1 MNEFNSIDQCFCVQA
16 LLTDE
21 YQLNMAYS
29 YWQQGIHNKTARF
42 ELFFRKNPFKGEFTV
57 FAGLE
62 DCVNFVKKFHFSDS
76 DLEYLSAKMP
86 YADPNFFEYL
96 NQLNC
101 QDITLMAISEGSIV
115 FPKIPLIVVEGP
127 LAICQI
133 LETGLLNLV
142 NFASLV
148 TTNAARFRLAAGDH
162 MELMEFGLRR
172 AQGPNGGLSASKY
185 CYIGGFDST
194 SNLLAGKLFGIPVS
208 GTMAHSFVTA
218 FKDEPLNTSMLAQKD
233 RKEKL
238 NLQKISKEYL
248 DKLFELVNF
257 DWGVSKEGVNIGELN
272 AFCAYAIAHP
282 NSFVA
287 LIDTYDTLRSGL
299 CNFIAVTLSLNDFGY
314 KSIGCRIDSGDLAY
328 LSNEIRSRLEQVSL
342 IFKLDWIAN
351 LKIVASNDI
360 NEETIRSLYNQG
372 HKINTFG
379 IGTHLVTCQKQPAL
393 GCIYKLVDLDG
404 EPKIKISEDISKMTI
419 PGCKKAFRLFGKAG
433 FPLVD
438 LMMLMDEVEPKVG
451 QEILCR
457 HPFEAGKRA
466 KIIPQRVEMLHKIY
480 WQNNCVQIIM
490 PNISEIRDY
499 THQSLVN
506 LRPDHVRPLNPTP
519 YKVSLSPKLYDFI
532 NNIWL
537 KLAPVG
543 QLQ

>member
-1 MNEFNSIDQCFCVQA
+1 MNLINSNGQCSTIVQA

-29 YWQQGIHNKTARF
+29 YWQQGIHNKRARF
-42 ELFFRKNPFKGEFTV
+42 ELFFRKNPFEGEFTI

-62 DCVNFVKKFHFSDS
+62 DCLNFVKNFNFTES
-76 DLEYLSAKMP
+76 DLEFISQKLA
-86 YADPNFFEYL
+86 YADKNFFEYL
-96 NQLNC
+96 RKFNC
-101 QDITLMAISEGSIV
+101 ENIILMAIPEGSIV
-115 FPKIPLIVVEGP
+115 FPRIPLIIVEGP
-127 LAICQI
+127 LAVCQI
-133 LETGLLNLV
+133 IETTLLNLV

-148 TTNAARFRLAAGDH
+148 TTNAARFRLAAGDQI
-162 MELMEFGLRR
+162 ELMEFGLRR

-185 CYIGGFDST
+185 CFDST

-208 GTMAHSFVTA
+208 GTMAHSF
-218 FKDEPLNTSMLAQKD
+218 
-233 RKEKL
+233 
-238 NLQKISKEYL
+238 
-248 DKLFELVNF
+248 F
-257 DWGVSKEGVNIGELN
+257 DWGISKEGVNIGELN

-299 CNFIAVTLSLNDFGY
+299 CNFIAVTLALNDFGY

-328 LSNEIRSRLEQVSL
+328 LSNEIRNR
-342 IFKLDWIAN
+342 FKLIALSFKIDWITN

-393 GCIYKLVDLDG
+393 GCVYKLVDLDG

-419 PGCKKAFRLFGKAG
+419 PGRKSVFRLYGKAG

-438 LMMLMDEVEPKVG
+438 LMILENDEEPKVG
-451 QEILCR
+451 QVKLCI
-457 HPFEAGKRA
+457 HPCNPVRRA
-466 KIIPQRVEMLHKIY
+466 NIIPHRVERLHKIY
-480 WQNNCVQIIM
+480 WKDNSVQQIL
-490 PNISEIRDY
+490 PNIKEIREY

-506 LRPDHVRPLNPTP
+506 SRPDHLRPLNPTP
-519 YKVSLSPKLYDFI
+519 YKVSFK
-532 NNIWL
+532 
-537 KLAPVG
+537 
-543 QLQ
+543 